1 LTIPPL
7 RQRKEDIPLLV
18 QHFLEKHA
26 GAGQKKITPE
36 AMDILAAYEWAG
48 NVRELENIIERVV
61 VLSCADIITPND
73 LPSMLK
79 ATSKVEQI
87 KQGVLGGRISF
98 EDAERD
104 FEKDIILEAL
114 KKSNFVQTKAA
125 DLLGMTPVEID
136 ELATFYTFIYRE
148 PVGRYVIHVCDSV
161 ICWMN
166 GADSLAEHL
175 SRRLGIAMGE
185 TTPDGLF
192 TLLPVCCIG
201 YCDRSPAILVNQRV
215 YGPLTPASLDELL
228 QTLKSRGQETA
239 PAAEASP

>member
-1 LTIPPL
+1 MLPTPLTEDL
-7 RQRKEDIPLLV
+7 RQ
-18 QHFLEKHA
+18 
-26 GAGQKKITPE
+26 KI
-36 AMDILAAYEWAG
+36 AAAAHP
-48 NVRELENIIERVV
+48 RELAVDIMLALQAHVGY
-61 VLSCADIITPND
+61 LS
-73 LPSMLK
+73 
-79 ATSKVEQI
+79 
-87 KQGVLGGRISF
+87 
-98 EDAERD
+98 DAAVAE
-104 FEKDIILEAL
+104 
-114 KKSNFVQTKAA
+114 AA

-175 SRRLGIAMGE
+175 SRRLGIALGE

-215 YGPLTPASLDELL
+215 YGPLTLESLDALL
-228 QTLKSRGQETA
+228 QTLKSRGRETA